1 MKKILKLSLCLLL
14 ALSLVIPINAHAKI
28 KSTLNHSKLVITTG
42 ETTRLRVSNFKKGV
56 KWNTSNKDIVTVS
69 KNGKVTGVWFGKA
82 TVYAKVDNKKVLK
95 CKVRV
100 LASTTWF
107 QDGYKDGYHYR
118 VSDNEVSIMNISK
131 RKARVGIYVDNVK
144 YGTFYVKRK
153 GKKYT
158 FVNAGK
164 YGISGTIKVSKKK
177 CVLKLKNKG
186 IYEFNGW
193 WDAA

>member
-1 MKKILKLSLCLLL
+1 
-14 ALSLVIPINAHAKI
+14 
-28 KSTLNHSKLVITTG
+28 
-42 ETTRLRVSNFKKGV
+42 
-56 KWNTSNKDIVTVS
+56 
-69 KNGKVTGVWFGKA
+69 
-82 TVYAKVDNKKVLK
+82 
-95 CKVRV
+95 
-100 LASTTWF
+100 
-107 QDGYKDGYHYR
+107 
-118 VSDNEVSIMNISK
+118 MNISK